1 MAENEK
7 KIGVVTHYFD
17 KIKVAIVKFE
27 AGFKPGGELVFR
39 GVRGENHE
47 PFELEQTVASMQKDH
62 AEVDEAQKGDEL
74 GLKVDGV
81 VKEGDEVFTK
91 A

>member
-1 MAENEK
+1 MAEKEK

-17 KIKVAIVKFE
+17 KIKVAIVKFS

-39 GVRGENHE
+39 GVRGESHE
-47 PFELEQTVASMQKDH
+47 PFELEQNIVSMQKDH
-62 AEVDEAQKGDEL
+62 AEVAEAKKGDEL
-74 GLKVDGV
+74 GLKVDEV
-81 VKEGDEVFTK
+81 VKEGDEVFIK